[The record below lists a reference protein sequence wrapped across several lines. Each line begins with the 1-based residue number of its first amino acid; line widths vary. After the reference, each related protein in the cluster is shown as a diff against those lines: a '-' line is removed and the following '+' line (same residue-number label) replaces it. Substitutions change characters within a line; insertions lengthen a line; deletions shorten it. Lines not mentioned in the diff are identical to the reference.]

1 MIPGPADWCT
11 SRNGYHFRSSRVSLE
26 HWNMQQVPQPAQ
38 SALAFL
44 SGNVQWWATTWK
56 IRNSMEGKKKFIFLI
71 IICLVRKQYVHSCH
85 FFSRETDSFRKSLVS
100 FAEDKH
106 LWFFVSFLGPAMKE
120 RSHTKMV
127 YVRPNL
133 VVQGAWN
140 DIFEGRIAMAS

>member
-44 SGNVQWWATTWK
+44 SGYVQWWATIWK
-56 IRNSMEGKKKFIFLI
+56 IRNITEGKYLLFV
-71 IICLVRKQYVHSCH
+71 ICLVRKQYAHSCH
-85 FFSRETDSFRKSLVS
+85 SFSRETDSLRKSLVS

-120 RSHTKMV
+120 RSRRKMV

-140 DIFEGRIAMAS
+140 DIFEGRIARAS